1 MSIKSIMIIDDSEMD
16 QYLAKYMIK
25 KYDASIET
33 LQTYDGQ
40 EALEVLQSLE
50 KQPDLIFLDIN
61 MPRMNGHEFL
71 EKYDNWEGRSEVVI
85 MLTSSDQEQDKEK
98 SMAFKCVK
106 KYCIKP
112 MELPDLKSLITD
124 ECH

>member
-1 MSIKSIMIIDDSEMD
+1 MNIKSVMIIDDSEMD
-16 QYLAKYMIK
+16 QYLAKYMIE
-25 KYDASIET
+25 KYDNNIQI
-33 LQTYDGQ
+33 LQTYDGE
-40 EALEVLQSLE
+40 EALEVLKSIP

-71 EKYDNWEGRSEVVI
+71 EVYDNWEGHSEVVI
-85 MLTSSDQEQDKEK
+85 MLTSSDQEQDKER

-112 MELPDLKSLITD
+112 IERVDLQALIA
-124 ECH
+124 